1 MPIGLAKVDITPD
14 TPVRMYGYAGRTTE
28 SEGIAGRLKAT
39 ALALGGDEGE
49 GPAVLLSVDCGA
61 VPAQIHDAVLQRVQ
75 KACGLKSERF
85 MLCNSHNHSGPDL
98 KGMDSMTGTQH
109 EHLVVVVD
117 YALRLRRELDGS
129 RLWINAYARDVSGYI
144 VSDRLLGEGG
154 YEVHNSV
161 SALVTYGK
169 PETLKPSMEDRIIAR
184 VRDLLPE
191 SFRRPR

>member
-1 MPIGLAKVDITPD
+1 MITNYSTVLLGVVLLVSFGVAAPRPAKSGDLMPIGVAKVDITPD

-61 VPAQIHDAVLQRVQ
+61 VPAEIHDAVLQRVQ

-117 YALRLRRELDGS
+117 YARDCAANWTAAGCGS
-129 RLWINAYARDVSGYI
+129 MPTPATCPATSYRTACSARAATRYTI
-144 VSDRLLGEGG
+144 P
-154 YEVHNSV
+154 
-161 SALVTYGK
+161 SA
-169 PETLKPSMEDRIIAR
+169 RW
-184 VRDLLPE
+184 
-191 SFRRPR
+191 